1 MIATLERVKILD
13 TAEELAEMII
23 HSTVA
28 EVYRQCLYIMQTN
41 KETQEKIRKFVKL
54 KDLYEEVQRFGR
66 YHPDYKKINTEVRLA
81 KREMDM
87 DEHVAAFKRAE
98 TELQNLLDEISV
110 MIGRSVSES
119 VKVDTGNPF
128 FQTGSSCSSGCGSG
142 GSCSCSA

>member
-1 MIATLERVKILD
+1 LIATLERVKILD